1 MPSPPVPA
9 KKTEQSRKG
18 VATDLKVIRY
28 CAETEREEIWRGM
41 RGGTRS
47 EAIADKSDIEA
58 REEAAKCGRGRTKE
72 RIGEGKK
79 TQPMEKKNQTEKRIC

>member
-1 MPSPPVPA
+1 
-9 KKTEQSRKG
+9 
-18 VATDLKVIRY
+18 
-28 CAETEREEIWRGM
+28 M

-58 REEAAKCGRGRTKE
+58 REEAAKCGGGRTKE